1 MRRFTTSTAFF
12 LLLTAAGL
20 YPIALDFQASID
32 RNQLS
37 IDDNITVT
45 VQISGENI
53 KDNLPFPEPDAS
65 QDFKLENKNSYQS
78 SSQNISIINGRMMR
92 SVVKTFTFQYTFK
105 PLKTGQLQLPGFKF
119 QYEDFQ
125 KTVSPTTVTVG
136 KEAPEAR
143 DVDLVLKF
151 SKPSLYINE
160 QGLLSVSIRQKANS
174 SVNGINPP
182 DIEKELKKYFWIK
195 PMADKWGGHRENI
208 GAEVYNVY
216 AMNYIVFPIME
227 GKVRIPSIPLQ
238 YSVVERQARRRSP
251 DPFMDDAFFNNF
263 FGGNVTTRN
272 KTKYSAPV
280 TVDVKSVPGNGR
292 PQDYAGAVGEF
303 TLNAVLDKKEV
314 KAGEALNLKVTV
326 TGKGNEKSVN
336 SLHLSNADKFEVF
349 DPEIQAGVEVRNN
362 QVFVTKTFKYVL
374 IPQVEGQQPVGPVT
388 LFFFNPA
395 KGAYDSAQARMD
407 INVLKGKVAQ
417 ASPGRY
423 LSKEEIRLVGKDI
436 RYIKTDAAG
445 LHNQARRFHRSA
457 LFILLMML
465 PFLYTGAFL
474 VFRRHTER
482 LKTDVEYARQKKAK
496 KQAAKLLARA
506 HGHIKAAKAD
516 EFYAALH
523 KSLTGYIADKLN
535 IPAAA
540 LSGDDAGKQLQ
551 ARMPQGE
558 ALIREV
564 TQLLQECEM
573 HRFASVSE
581 TAADR
586 SAKYAKA
593 EELLTRLAR
602 ELKS

>member
-1 MRRFTTSTAFF
+1 MRRFNTFAALF
-12 LLLTAAGL
+12 LLLTAAI
-20 YPIALDFQASID
+20 YPVTLDFQASID

-45 VQISGENI
+45 FQVSGENI

-65 QDFKLENKNSYQS
+65 ADFKLENKNSYQS
-78 SSQNISIINGRMMR
+78 SSQNISIVNGRMTR
-92 SVVKTFTFQYTFK
+92 SVVKTFTFQFTFK
-105 PLKTGQLQLPGFKF
+105 PLKTGQLQVPGFKF

-125 KTVSPTTVTVG
+125 KPVSPTTVTVG

-143 DVDLVLKF
+143 DVDLILKF
-151 SKPSLYINE
+151 SKLSLYINE
-160 QGLLSVSIRQKANS
+160 QGLLSVSIRQKVNS
-174 SVNGINPP
+174 SVNGINQP
-182 DIEKELKKYFWIK
+182 DIEKELKKYFWLK
-195 PMADKWGGHRENI
+195 PMADKWENRRESIGGEAY
-208 GAEVYNVY
+208 GVFTK
-216 AMNYIVFPIME
+216 NYIVFPVME
-227 GKVRIPSIPLQ
+227 GKVRIPSIPLE
-238 YSVVERQARRRSP
+238 YSVVERQSRRRA
-251 DPFMDDAFFNNF
+251 DPFSDPFFDNF
-263 FGGNVTTRN
+263 MGGNVTTRN

-280 TVDVKSVPGNGR
+280 TIDVKAVPGSGR

-303 TLNAVLDKKEV
+303 AMSATLDKREV

-336 SLHLSNADKFEVF
+336 SLHLSSADKFEVF
-349 DPEIQAGVEVRNN
+349 DPEIQANVEVRNN
-362 QVFVTKTFKYVL
+362 QVFITKTFKYVL
-374 IPQVEGQQPVGPVT
+374 IPQVEGAQAVGPVS
-388 LFFFNPA
+388 LYFFNPA
-395 KGAYDSAQARMD
+395 KGAYDSAQARID

-436 RYIKTDAAG
+436 RYIKTESAS
-445 LHNQARRFHRSA
+445 LRNQARRFHRSA
-457 LFILLMML
+457 LFILLTL
-465 PFLYTGAFL
+465 FPFLYSAVFL

-496 KQAAKLLARA
+496 KQAAKLLTKA

-523 KSLTGYIADKLN
+523 KSLTGFIADKLN

-540 LSGDDAGKQLQ
+540 LSGGDVGKQLQ

-558 ALIREV
+558 TLIREV

-581 TAADR
+581 TEADR

-593 EELLTRLAR
+593 EGLLTRLAR
-602 ELKS
+602 ELK